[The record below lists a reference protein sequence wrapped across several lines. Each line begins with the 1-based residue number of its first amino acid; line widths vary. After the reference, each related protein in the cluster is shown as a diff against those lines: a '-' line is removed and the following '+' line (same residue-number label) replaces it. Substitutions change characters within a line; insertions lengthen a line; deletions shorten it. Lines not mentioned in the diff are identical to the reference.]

1 MRYLTAFK
9 YFAAVIALSLVV
21 TLGQLPGHGAAAA
34 KTLTTI
40 KPPPTASP
48 VNITQAITQSFNA
61 DPSVQLGMIV
71 KLKDKDP
78 GTVEP
83 ITQATLTKLL
93 GVVVPPND
101 STVTISPA
109 SAKKQQVFVAS
120 SGQYTTL
127 VSNENG
133 AIKAGDYITASALA
147 GIGMKADEGQSVI
160 LGKSA
165 GAFSGTAN
173 VIGKVA
179 LKNSLGKTTEVSL
192 GRVAIILDV
201 SHNPLESKSTN
212 FVPGFLARV
221 SQSVADKQV
230 SAARIYLGLAIL
242 ALTTVITA
250 NLVYGG
256 VRSGMISVGRNP
268 LSKKSIIKS
277 LIQTVVAG
285 LIIFIVGVLAV
296 YLLLKL

>member
-1 MRYLTAFK
+1 MRQLTTVFLVALAIVITVITQSPGQGS
-9 YFAAVIALSLVV
+9 AATAKP
-21 TLGQLPGHGAAAA
+21 TTPTAAAA
-34 KTLTTI
+34 
-40 KPPPTASP
+40 P
-48 VNITQAITQSFNA
+48 VNITQAVTQSFNA

-78 GTVEP
+78 STVEP
-83 ITQATLTKLL
+83 LTESTLTKLL
-93 GVVVPPND
+93 GVVVAPND
-101 STVTISPA
+101 STVTITPA
-109 SAKKQQVFVAS
+109 KATKQQVFVAS
-120 SGQYTTL
+120 SGQYVAL
-127 VSNENG
+127 VSNQNG
-133 AIKAGDYITASALA
+133 AIKAGDFITASAIA

-160 LGKSA
+160 LGKA
-165 GAFSGTAN
+165 GGAFTGTAN

-192 GRVAIILDV
+192 GRVMVVLDV

-212 FVPGFLARV
+212 YVPGFLARTA
-221 SQSVADKQV
+221 QSVTDKKV
-230 SAARIYLGLAIL
+230 SAARIYLGLAVL
-242 ALTTVITA
+242 ALTTVITG
-250 NLVYGG
+250 NLVYSG

-277 LIQTVVAG
+277 LIQTVIAG

>member
-1 MRYLTAFK
+1 MRHLTTVFLVALAIVITVITQSPGQGS
-9 YFAAVIALSLVV
+9 AATAKP
-21 TLGQLPGHGAAAA
+21 TTPAAAA
-34 KTLTTI
+34 
-40 KPPPTASP
+40 AAP
-48 VNITQAITQSFNA
+48 VNITQAVTQSFNA

-78 GTVEP
+78 STVEP
-83 ITQATLTKLL
+83 LTESTLTKLL
-93 GVVVPPND
+93 GVVVAPND
-101 STVTISPA
+101 STVTITPA
-109 SAKKQQVFVAS
+109 KATKQQVFVAS
-120 SGQYTTL
+120 SGQYVAL
-127 VSNENG
+127 VSNQNG
-133 AIKAGDYITASALA
+133 AIKAGDFITASAIA

-160 LGKSA
+160 LGKA
-165 GAFSGTAN
+165 GGAFTGTAN

-192 GRVAIILDV
+192 GRVMVVLDV

-212 FVPGFLARV
+212 YVPGFLARTA
-221 SQSVADKQV
+221 QSVTDKKV
-230 SAARIYLGLAIL
+230 SAARIYLGLAVL
-242 ALTTVITA
+242 ALTTVITG
-250 NLVYGG
+250 NLVYSG

-277 LIQTVVAG
+277 LIQTVIAG

>member
-1 MRYLTAFK
+1 MRQLTTVFLVALAIVITVITQSPGQGS
-9 YFAAVIALSLVV
+9 AATAKP
-21 TLGQLPGHGAAAA
+21 TTPAAAA
-34 KTLTTI
+34 
-40 KPPPTASP
+40 AP
-48 VNITQAITQSFNA
+48 VNITQAVTQSFNA

-78 GTVEP
+78 STVEP
-83 ITQATLTKLL
+83 LTESTLTKLL
-93 GVVVPPND
+93 GVVVAPND
-101 STVTISPA
+101 STVTITPA
-109 SAKKQQVFVAS
+109 KATKQQVFVAS
-120 SGQYTTL
+120 SGQYVAL
-127 VSNENG
+127 VSNQNG
-133 AIKAGDYITASALA
+133 AIKAGDFITASAIA

-160 LGKSA
+160 LGKA
-165 GAFSGTAN
+165 GGAFTGTAN

-192 GRVAIILDV
+192 GRVMVVLDV

-212 FVPGFLARV
+212 YVPGFLARTA
-221 SQSVADKQV
+221 QSVTDKKV
-230 SAARIYLGLAIL
+230 SAARIYLGLAVL
-242 ALTTVITA
+242 ALTTVITG
-250 NLVYGG
+250 NLVYSG

-277 LIQTVVAG
+277 LIQTVIAG

>member
-1 MRYLTAFK
+1 MRQLTNVFLVAF
-9 YFAAVIALSLVV
+9 AIVIAVITQSP
-21 TLGQLPGHGAAAA
+21 GQGSAATAKPTTPAAAPA
-34 KTLTTI
+34 
-40 KPPPTASP
+40 AP
-48 VNITQAITQSFNA
+48 VNITQAVTQSFNA

-78 GTVEP
+78 STVEP
-83 ITQATLTKLL
+83 LTESTLTKLL
-93 GVVVPPND
+93 GVVVAPND
-101 STVTISPA
+101 STVTITPA
-109 SAKKQQVFVAS
+109 KATKQQVFVAS
-120 SGQYTTL
+120 SGQYVAL
-127 VSNENG
+127 VSNQNG
-133 AIKAGDYITASALA
+133 AIKAGDFITASAIA

-160 LGKSA
+160 LGKAA
-165 GAFSGTAN
+165 GAFTGTAN

-192 GRVAIILDV
+192 GRVMVVLDV

-212 FVPGFLARV
+212 YVPGFLARTA
-221 SQSVADKQV
+221 QSVTDKKV
-230 SAARIYLGLAIL
+230 SAARIYLGLAVL
-242 ALTTVITA
+242 ALTTVITG
-250 NLVYGG
+250 NLVYSG

-277 LIQTVVAG
+277 LIQTVIAG